1 VPSEGVPLR
10 RSSWA
15 SATGNRALVRTL
27 LSRKADV
34 NERYDRDRTA
44 LQVAAAEGHTGVV
57 KELLARG
64 ANVNAKDS
72 SGLTALHL
80 ASGGAIRP
88 SSACCLPT
96 MRMSMGGAE
105 DGTTPL
111 LVASLQERQL
121 RVARQLLV
129 LRRRGPGRGCG
140 TSSSRSRGD
149 ESAAGSSQEA
159 ARRPIDRQAPGS
171 AEIGVARRRR
181 VRRRGSRLFSTG
193 PPATSPP
200 TQSTKDG

>member
-1 VPSEGVPLR
+1 
-10 RSSWA
+10 
-15 SATGNRALVRTL
+15 VRTL

-44 LQVAAAEGHTGVV
+44 LQVAAAEGHAGVV

-88 SSACCLPT
+88 LSACCLPT

-111 LVASLQERQL
+111 REI
-121 RVARQLLV
+121 
-129 LRRRGPGRGCG
+129 
-140 TSSSRSRGD
+140 
-149 ESAAGSSQEA
+149 QEA
-159 ARRPIDRQAPGS
+159 CRHGASATPNSEDFIRPPGML
-171 AEIGVARRRR
+171 EITGTLAWP
-181 VRRRGSRLFSTG
+181 SR
-193 PPATSPP
+193 PRE
-200 TQSTKDG
+200 